1 MKITKILGICAA
13 FVCVSSSAIDLSG
26 NNSALVASALS
37 SVQPSD
43 AGAASA
49 LAGVASSS
57 SDVMVPPIQGYS
69 SGAAGGENGGTS
81 ITNSPSS
88 VGGGSQVLA
97 VPMRPRPPVLP
108 NEFQNSV
115 QIRTGLFLKQYGYD
129 LFNVPNTYNLI
140 NNVPIDNNYTLG
152 PGDQIYIQA
161 WGSLTVSYTVDVSS
175 DGTIYIPK
183 IGAFN
188 VAGVKAGSLEEYL
201 KSRIGR
207 VYKKFQLS
215 ATVSKIRSIQVNVT
229 GYAQVPGTYT
239 VSSLTNLSNAIFAA
253 GGPAANGSLRNI
265 ELRRN
270 GVVIKKFDMY
280 QILLKGDN
288 ASDVRLLPGDIIYF
302 TPKGSEVAIY
312 DGVKFPAVYE
322 ARHGDTVADLLKYA
336 GGVSFD
342 NSKNRVVIEQLSHN
356 KIIVN
361 DYDYLQGLQQSLD
374 DGDIVHF
381 SRTNKEYDQT
391 IVLMGNVANP
401 TRLAFRPGMTI
412 RDVIPNKSALLTRSF
427 WDSYSYNTY
436 GKDNLLTQSGLEKTT
451 NRFGNDAPSYNYS
464 AGLNST
470 ANATTNPQEQA
481 GNILRDSRLNYNG
494 SAGASPTTAKQVFS
508 NSDNLLVAG
517 PISIPE
523 ADINWNYAAVIRIDP
538 KNYSTHLIP
547 FDLAKAI
554 AGDSANNIRLQAGD
568 VIDILSSKDVRN
580 PVEYHPIF
588 VFVDGEVSRP
598 GVYEL
603 TTGESITA
611 LINRAGGTTK
621 KAYLFGM
628 EIDRLSVKKKQKVVL
643 NQMLDQAQQSL
654 IAQSSAAGLNI
665 VNAGQAQIQNQ
676 VLQSQQALIDKMR
689 QIQPIGRVVL
699 RIKSNKIEVEGL
711 PNFEMENGDT
721 VYIPP
726 RPNTVDVVGQV
737 YNPAT
742 FDYEAGLSVQ
752 NYIEQAGTE
761 NDFADVSNEYVLQA
775 NGILYSRKQAGWFGS
790 FASRN
795 LNPGD
800 TVIVPQQI
808 QFGGFVQGL
817 MNWTQ
822 IIANSAQA
830 VVLFTR

>member
-1 MKITKILGICAA
+1 MRRIIFSIVVGLLSQSSIADPLSDLSNAIPSNMPSGG
-13 FVCVSSSAIDLSG
+13 VSSD
-26 NNSALVASALS
+26 
-37 SVQPSD
+37 
-43 AGAASA
+43 
-49 LAGVASSS
+49 ASSS
-57 SDVMVPPIQGYS
+57 IVVPPIQGYKSGLS
-69 SGAAGGENGGTS
+69 SSSSSDSVVNTS
-81 ITNSPSS
+81 PIS
-88 VGGGSQVLA
+88 VEQSIPT
-97 VPMRPRPPVLP
+97 PMRSRPPVLP

-115 QIRTGLFLKQYGYD
+115 RIRTGMSLKQYGYD
-129 LFNVPNTYNLI
+129 AFSVPNTYNLI

-161 WGSLTVSYTVDVSS
+161 WGALTMSYTVNVGS

-183 IGAFN
+183 VGAFN
-188 VAGVKAGSLEEYL
+188 VAGVKAESLEGYL
-201 KSRIGR
+201 KNKIGK

-253 GGPAANGSLRNI
+253 GGPASNGSLRNI

-270 GVVIKKFDMY
+270 GGIVKKFDMY
-280 QILLKGDN
+280 QVLLKGN
-288 ASDVRLLPGDIIYF
+288 NVSDVRLLPGDIIYF
-302 TPKGSEVAIY
+302 TPKSNEVAVY
-312 DGVKFPAVYE
+312 DGVKFPAIYE
-322 ARHGDTVADLLKYA
+322 AKQGETVEDLLSYA
-336 GGVSFD
+336 GGTSFD
-342 NSKNRVVIEQLSHN
+342 NSKNKVVIEQFSNN
-356 KIIVN
+356 KVVVN
-361 DYDYLQGLQQSLD
+361 DYDYSQGLQQVLG

-381 SRTNKEYDQT
+381 SRLNKEYDQT

-401 TRLAFRPGMTI
+401 TRLAFRPGMTVK
-412 RDVIPNKSALLTRSF
+412 DVLPNKDALLTRSF

-436 GKDNLLTQSGLEKTT
+436 GKDNVLTQSGLEKTT
-451 NRFGNDAPSYNYS
+451 NRFGNDSPSYNYS
-464 AGLNST
+464 AGLNNT
-470 ANATTNPQEQA
+470 VNATTNQSDQS
-481 GNILRDSRLNYNG
+481 GDILRDPQLNYNG
-494 SAGASPTTAKQVFS
+494 KDSVNTATAQQIFS

-517 PISIPE
+517 PVSIPE
-523 ADINWNYAAVIRIDP
+523 ADINWHYATIIRIDQ

-554 AGDSANNIRLQAGD
+554 SGDSVNNIPLQAGD

-580 PVEYHPIF
+580 PIEYHPTF
-588 VFVDGEVSRP
+588 VFVDGEVNKP

-603 TTGESITA
+603 KTGESITS
-611 LINRAGGTTK
+611 LINRAGGTTQ

-654 IAQSSAAGLNI
+654 IAQSSAAGLNVI
-665 VNAGQAQIQNQ
+665 NAGQAQIQAQ

-689 QIQPIGRVVL
+689 QIQPVGRVVL
-699 RIKSNKIEVEGL
+699 RIKSNNVAVSDL

-752 NYIEQAGTE
+752 NYIDQAGTE
-761 NDFADVSNEYVLQA
+761 NDYADVSNEYVLQA
-775 NGILYSRKQAGWFGS
+775 NGILYNRKQAGWFGG

-800 TVIVPQQI
+800 TVIVPQKI
-808 QFGGFVQGL
+808 QFGGFVQNL